1 MTKFAVLTSEAKA
14 IVTNFFNAQK
24 KSNIFC
30 EPHKQLMVSLY
41 GIMPDANPTV
51 VDILCQYVVSL
62 SDFMSESDIRLLKSE
77 YSAVIKFCYD
87 NRELAD
93 VTRFN
98 EGEQFIPKSLIDL
111 CLDIAE
117 PKAGSSVLVPY
128 AGDGSF
134 AYHLSDCTVDGFEI
148 DEINWA
154 FSQVLLHSEY
164 AVAVSNIEL
173 GSSLGSPN
181 KRYDYVFS
189 FPPILH
195 GREGRKV
202 VDLMYDIITKQLQDN
217 GELCCILPMNFCY
230 DGSGW
235 FDVRKILWDYRGQF
249 SMLVVGLPPVLQ
261 PLSGINL
268 CLLHV
273 KKNHED
279 KVVLVDATSEEF
291 LAKRDKAH
299 SKEYVLKVQSV
310 IEAIKSMDEKHVW
323 IGNSSELTGNI
334 NLMPSRYLMPQY
346 IQQPK
351 EGERSFKLSDV
362 IEIVPFVKQKGK
374 CPIVGMKNL
383 SSSYMNCDIDRS
395 TLECSSKEEWR
406 ILTSD
411 CLLVGFIGG
420 KFKVG
425 RLHGVTFTQPVALRG
440 EVVPVRIKS
449 TEVTE
454 DFLLH
459 SIMSEM
465 TERQAR
471 MLATGNVITRLNGCD
486 LLSIVINVPKSKEQQ
501 EAICKEDTRSSLTD
515 ADRKIIESYESFR
528 KDMHMKKHAIGQ
540 TLFNLNNWWTILQQ
554 ARKEGNGVVSDDA
567 TTGKIRKISV
577 TTIYDSL
584 QNTIGQLLQ
593 QINKFDRGN
602 GLAVK
607 HFALTEFIEDYIARK
622 QNPLFTFL
630 YDKSRHHAS
639 QELPEID
646 YDEATGRYSETG
658 KILLNEGDPI
668 EYVEFA
674 PEALEII
681 FDNIVSNACC
691 HGFKNSADRKNILK
705 IELTTE
711 GDNYVVVVSN
721 NGFPIHKQINPEDVF
736 IYGKTSKMGSAS
748 TGSESHFGIGG
759 YEVQKLMREF
769 GGDAK
774 FVSEPDSEFPVSYK
788 LTFYNTNLESVEL

>member
-1 MTKFAVLTSEAKA
+1 MTQFAVLTSEAKA
-14 IVTNFFNAQK
+14 IVTNFFKAQK

-41 GIMPDANPTV
+41 GLMPEANPKV
-51 VDILCQYVVSL
+51 VGILGQYVVSL
-62 SDFMSESDIRLLKSE
+62 SDFMSESDINLLKSE
-77 YSAVIKFCYD
+77 YSAVVKFCYD
-87 NRELAD
+87 NKNYGDVARINNGEL
-93 VTRFN
+93 FMP
-98 EGEQFIPKSLIDL
+98 QSLIDL
-111 CLDIAE
+111 CMVIAE
-117 PKAGSSVLVPY
+117 PKAGSHVLVPY
-128 AGDGSF
+128 AGDGGF
-134 AYHLSDCTVDGFEI
+134 AYHVADCRIDGFEI
-148 DEINWA
+148 NEKNWA
-154 FSQVLLHSEY
+154 YSQVLLHS
-164 AVAVSNIEL
+164 VHAVSNIEL

-217 GELCCILPMNFCY
+217 GELYCILPMNFCY

-268 CLLHV
+268 CLFHV
-273 KKNHED
+273 KKNQED
-279 KVVLVDATSEEF
+279 KVVLVDATGEEF
-291 LAKRDKAH
+291 LAKRDKAG

-323 IGNSSELTGNI
+323 VGNSSELTGNI
-334 NLMPSRYLMPQY
+334 NLMPSRYLVPQY

-374 CPIVGMKNL
+374 FPIVGMKNL
-383 SSSYMNCDIDRS
+383 SSSYLNCDVDRS
-395 TLECSSKEEWR
+395 ALECSSKEEWC

-425 RLHGVTFTQPVALRG
+425 RLHGVTPTQPVALRG
-440 EVVPVRIKS
+440 EVVPVRIMS
-449 TEVTE
+449 TAVTE

-465 TERQAR
+465 TEQQAR
-471 MLATGNVITRLNGCD
+471 MLATGSVISRLNGCD
-486 LLSIVINVPKSKEQQ
+486 LLSIVINVPESKKQQ

-639 QELPEID
+639 QELLEID

-691 HGFKNSADRKNILK
+691 HGFKDSADRQNILK

-721 NGFPIHKQINPEDVF
+721 NGFPIHKQINSEDVF

-748 TGSESHFGIGG
+748 TGSKSHFGIGG

-788 LTFYNTNLESVEL
+788 LTFYNTNIESVEL

>member
-1 MTKFAVLTSEAKA
+1 MTQFAVLTSEAKA

-41 GIMPDANPTV
+41 GLMPEANPKV
-51 VDILCQYVVSL
+51 VGILGQDVVSL
-62 SDFMSESDIRLLKSE
+62 SDFMSESDINLLKSE
-77 YSAVIKFCYD
+77 YSAVVKFCYD
-87 NRELAD
+87 NKNYGDVARINNGEL
-93 VTRFN
+93 FMP
-98 EGEQFIPKSLIDL
+98 QSLIDL
-111 CLDIAE
+111 CMVIAE
-117 PKAGSSVLVPY
+117 PKAGSRVLVPY
-128 AGDGSF
+128 AGDGGF
-134 AYHLSDCTVDGFEI
+134 AYHVADCRIDGFEI
-148 DEINWA
+148 NEKNWA
-154 FSQVLLHSEY
+154 YSQVLLHS
-164 AVAVSNIEL
+164 VHAVSNIEL
-173 GSSLGSPN
+173 DSSLSSPN

-217 GELCCILPMNFCY
+217 GELYCILPMNFCY

-279 KVVLVDATSEEF
+279 KVVLVDATGEEF

-299 SKEYVLKVQSV
+299 RKEYVLNVQSV

-323 IGNSSELTGNI
+323 IGNSSELTENI

-383 SSSYMNCDIDRS
+383 SSSYLNCDIDRS
-395 TLECSSKEEWR
+395 TLECSSNEEWR
-406 ILTSD
+406 IITTD

-425 RLHGVTFTQPVALRG
+425 RLHGVTPTQPVALRG
-440 EVVPVRIKS
+440 EVVPVRVTS
-449 TEVTE
+449 TDVTE
-454 DFLLH
+454 NFLLH
-459 SIMSEM
+459 SIMSEV

-471 MLATGNVITRLNGCD
+471 IMATGSVITRLNGCD

-528 KDMHMKKHAIGQ
+528 KDIHMKKHAIGQ

-593 QINKFDRGN
+593 QISKFDRGN

-668 EYVEFA
+668 EYVKFA

-691 HGFKNSADRKNILK
+691 HGFKDSADRQNILK
-705 IELTTE
+705 IELATE

-774 FVSEPDSEFPVSYK
+774 FVSEPDSEYPVSYK
-788 LTFYNTNLESVEL
+788 LTFYNTNIESVEL

>member
-1 MTKFAVLTSEAKA
+1 MTQFAVLTSEAKA
-14 IVTNFFNAQK
+14 IVINFFNAQK
-24 KSNIFC
+24 KNNIFC
-30 EPHKQLMVSLY
+30 EPHRQLMASLY
-41 GIMPDANPTV
+41 GLMPDANPKV
-51 VDILCQYVVSL
+51 VGALGQYIVSL
-62 SDFMSESDIRLLKSE
+62 SDFMSESDISLLISE
-77 YSAVIKFCYD
+77 YSAVVKFCYD
-87 NRELAD
+87 HRGIDDGVRINK
-93 VTRFN
+93 
-98 EGEQFIPKSLIDL
+98 GEFFMPQSLIDL
-111 CLDIAE
+111 CMAIAE

-128 AGDGSF
+128 VGDGSF

-173 GSSLGSPN
+173 GSSISSLN
-181 KRYDYVFS
+181 KQYDYVFS
-189 FPPILH
+189 FPPILP
-195 GREGRKV
+195 GRDGRKV
-202 VDLMYDIITKQLQDN
+202 VDVIYNIITKKLKDN
-217 GELCCILPMNFCY
+217 GELYCILPMNFCY

-273 KKNHED
+273 KKNQED
-279 KVVLVDATSEEF
+279 KVVLVDATGEEF
-291 LAKRDKAH
+291 LAKRDKAG

-310 IEAIKSMDEKHVW
+310 IEAIKNMDEKHVW
-323 IGNSSELTGNI
+323 VGNSSELTGDI
-334 NLMPSRYLMPQY
+334 NLMPSRYLVPQY

-383 SSSYMNCDIDRS
+383 SSSYLNCDIDRS

-425 RLHGVTFTQPVALRG
+425 RLHGVTSTQPVALRG
-440 EVVPVRIKS
+440 EVVPVRIMS
-449 TEVTE
+449 TAVTE
-454 DFLLH
+454 DFLLR

-465 TERQAR
+465 TEQQAR
-471 MLATGNVITRLNGCD
+471 MLATGSVITRLNGCD
-486 LLSIVINVPKSKEQQ
+486 LLSIVINVPESKKQQ

-584 QNTIGQLLQ
+584 QNAIGQLQQ
-593 QINKFDRGN
+593 QISKFDRGN

-607 HFALTEFIEDYIARK
+607 KFALTEFIEDYIARK

-639 QELPEID
+639 QKLPEID

-691 HGFKNSADRKNILK
+691 HGFKDSADRQNILK

-711 GDNYVVVVSN
+711 EDYYVVVVSN
-721 NGFPIHKQINPEDVF
+721 NGSAIHKQIKPEDVF

>member
-1 MTKFAVLTSEAKA
+1 MTQFAVLTSEAKA

-41 GIMPDANPTV
+41 GLMPEANPKV
-51 VDILCQYVVSL
+51 VGILGQYVVSL
-62 SDFMSESDIRLLKSE
+62 SDFMSESDINLLKSE
-77 YSAVIKFCYD
+77 YSAVVKFCYD
-87 NRELAD
+87 NKNYGDVARINNGEL
-93 VTRFN
+93 FMP
-98 EGEQFIPKSLIDL
+98 QSLIDL
-111 CLDIAE
+111 CMVIAE
-117 PKAGSSVLVPY
+117 PKAGSRVLVPY
-128 AGDGSF
+128 AGDGGF
-134 AYHLSDCTVDGFEI
+134 AYHVADCRIDGFEI
-148 DEINWA
+148 NEKNWA
-154 FSQVLLHSEY
+154 YSQVLLHS
-164 AVAVSNIEL
+164 VHAVSNIEL
-173 GSSLGSPN
+173 DSSLSSPN

-217 GELCCILPMNFCY
+217 GELYCILPMNFCY

-279 KVVLVDATSEEF
+279 KVVLVDATGEEF

-299 SKEYVLKVQSV
+299 SKEYVLNVLSV

-323 IGNSSELTGNI
+323 VGNSSELTGDI
-334 NLMPSRYLMPQY
+334 NLMPSRYLVPQY

-351 EGERSFKLSDV
+351 EGEKRFNLTEV
-362 IEIVPFVKQKGK
+362 MEIVPFVKQKGK

-383 SSSYMNCDIDRS
+383 SSSYLNCDIDRS
-395 TLECSSKEEWR
+395 TLECSSNEEWR
-406 ILTSD
+406 IITTD
-411 CLLVGFIGG
+411 CLLIGFIGG
-420 KFKVG
+420 KFKAG
-425 RLHGVTFTQPVALRG
+425 RLHGVTPTSPVALRG
-440 EVVPVRIKS
+440 EVVPVRITS
-449 TEVTE
+449 GAITE

-471 MLATGNVITRLNGCD
+471 MLATGNVITRLNSCD

-584 QNTIGQLLQ
+584 QNAIGQLQ
-593 QINKFDRGN
+593 EQISKFDRGN

-607 HFALTEFIEDYIARK
+607 KFALTEFIEDYIARK

-630 YDKSRHHAS
+630 YDKSRYHAL
-639 QELPEID
+639 Q
-646 YDEATGRYSETG
+646 T
-658 KILLNEGDPI
+658 LLE
-668 EYVEFA
+668 VEFA

-691 HGFKNSADRKNILK
+691 HGFKDRADRQNILK
-705 IELTTE
+705 IELSPE
-711 GDNYVVVVSN
+711 EDNYVVVVSN
-721 NGFPIHKQINPEDVF
+721 NGSAIHKQIKPEDVF

>member
-24 KSNIFC
+24 KSNIFS

-41 GIMPDANPTV
+41 GLMPDANPTV

-62 SDFMSESDIRLLKSE
+62 SDFMSESDICLLKSE
-77 YSAVIKFCYD
+77 YSAVIRFCYD
-87 NRELAD
+87 NREFAD
-93 VTRFN
+93 VARFN

-134 AYHLSDCTVDGFEI
+134 AYHFSDCTVDGFEI
-148 DEINWA
+148 NEKNWA
-154 FSQVLLHSEY
+154 YSQVLLHS
-164 AVAVSNIEL
+164 VHAVSNIEL

-217 GELCCILPMNFCY
+217 GELYCILPMNFCS

-261 PLSGINL
+261 PFTGINL

-279 KVVLVDATSEEF
+279 KVVLVDATGEEF

-334 NLMPSRYLMPQY
+334 NLMPSRYLVPQY

-351 EGERSFKLSDV
+351 EGERSFKLSDDV
-362 IEIVPFVKQKGK
+362 IEILPFAKQKRK

-383 SSSYMNCDIDRS
+383 SSSYLNCDIDRS
-395 TLECSSKEEWR
+395 TLECSSNEEWR
-406 ILTSD
+406 IITTD

-425 RLHGVTFTQPVALRG
+425 RLHGVTPTQPVALRG
-440 EVVPVRIKS
+440 EVVPVRVTS
-449 TEVTE
+449 TDVTE
-454 DFLLH
+454 DFFLRCV
-459 SIMSEM
+459 MSDM
-465 TERQAR
+465 TRNQAR
-471 MLATGNVITRLNGCD
+471 MMATGTVITRLDYRD
-486 LLSIVINVPKSKEQQ
+486 LLSIVINVPESKEQQ
-501 EAICKEDTRSSLTD
+501 EVACKKDTRSSLIE
-515 ADRKIIESYESFR
+515 ADRREKKSYEEFR
-528 KDMHMKKHAIGQ
+528 KDIHMKKHAIGQ

-554 ARKEGNGVVSDDA
+554 VRKEGNGVVSDDA

-577 TTIYDSL
+577 TTIYDNL
-584 QNTIGQLLQ
+584 QNAIWKLQ
-593 QINKFDRGN
+593 QQISKFDRGN
-602 GLAVK
+602 RLAVRK
-607 HFALTEFIEDYIARK
+607 FALTEFIENYIAHK
-622 QNPLFTFL
+622 QNPLFTFS
-630 YDKSRHHAS
+630 YDKSQHHAS
-639 QELPEID
+639 QELTEVD
-646 YDEATGRYSETG
+646 YDETTGQYHKTG
-658 KILLNEGDPI
+658 KVLLNEGDPI

-691 HGFKNSADRKNILK
+691 HGFKDSADRQNILK

-711 GDNYVVVVSN
+711 GDNYVAVVSN

-774 FVSEPDSEFPVSYK
+774 FVSEPDSEYPVSYK
-788 LTFYNTNLESVEL
+788 LIFYNTNIEGVEL